1 MVPKISVHLK
11 NPCFIFIFVVLKN
24 IEPKVF
30 LIDSLELITF
40 HRLTCMSLGN

>member
-11 NPCFIFIFVVLKN
+11 NPCFIFMFAVIRN

-30 LIDSLELITF
+30 LVDNLELLTF
-40 HRLTCMSLGN
+40 HRLTCLSLGN